1 MCNQLPA
8 HVETDRL
15 LIKVA
20 RPEDARVL
28 NDAVLESL
36 PQLAPWL
43 SWVHP
48 APALD
53 QSAIACRTA
62 YARYLLNEELRV
74 LLFLRAT
81 GELVGGSG
89 LHHIDW
95 ALRHFEVGYWARTR
109 FCGQGL
115 ITEAVNALASH
126 ALRELGASRVYLT
139 TDARN
144 IRSCRVAERAGFKHE
159 GTLRNAR
166 RGLDGQLGDTRIYSR
181 IPGDCLSTNQQQSA
195 AFV

>member
-8 HVETDRL
+8 QIDTCRL
-15 LIKVA
+15 LIRVA
-20 RPEDARVL
+20 RPEDAKVL

-36 PQLAPWL
+36 PELSPWL
-43 SWVHP
+43 CWVHP
-48 APALD
+48 VPAFAD
-53 QSAIACRTA
+53 SVVACRTA

-89 LHHIDW
+89 LHNIDW
-95 ALRHFEVGYWARTR
+95 TLRRFEVGYWGRTR
-109 FCGQGL
+109 FCGQGF

-126 ALRELGASRVYLT
+126 ALCELGATRVCLT
-139 TDARN
+139 MDARN
-144 IRSCRVAERAGFKHE
+144 LRSCRVAERAGFVYE

-166 RGLDGQLGDTRIYSR
+166 LDPDGHSEHTKVYSR
-181 IPGDCLSTNQQQSA
+181 IPTDHQGTNG
-195 AFV
+195 